1 MHPDHEHFAVPPVAL
16 VTAELRFTDSPR
28 LRQQD
33 TLDAIAIAC
42 EHRFPIAE
50 PITGMAVEP
59 TGLGAAPQL
68 VARQSVILRNA
79 DSTEALTLTSNSLT
93 YETTA
98 YRDFD
103 DLAGV
108 VNDACRTL
116 ITAGVAPA
124 LTRVGLRYINEVRVR
139 EPVSEVRAWSDWID
153 PRVLGT
159 LSVAPEGVP
168 VRALQ
173 AAVSFDLGNGGGL
186 QIGYAAVPQGSVVNH
201 RFLKRPPFEQRPFFA
216 MDFDGFCDFSADP
229 AKFLDPDLVARV
241 LCGVHAPIGEA
252 FQRSL
257 TDNSRSLFRA
267 VPVPGRHSR

>member
-68 VARQSVILRNA
+68 VARQSVVLRNA
-79 DSTEALTLTSNSLT
+79 ESTEALTLTSNSLT

-139 EPVSEVRAWSDWID
+139 EPVSEMRAWSDWID

-201 RFLKRPPFEQRPFFA
+201 RFLKRPPFEQGPFFA

-241 LCGVHAPIGEA
+241 LRGVHGPIGEA

>member
-1 MHPDHEHFAVPPVAL
+1 MHPDREHFAVPPVAL

-59 TGLGAAPQL
+59 TGLGAVPQL

-79 DSTEALTLTSNSLT
+79 ESTEALTLTSNSLT

-103 DLAGV
+103 DLASV

-201 RFLKRPPFEQRPFFA
+201 RFLKRPPFEQGPFFA

-241 LCGVHAPIGEA
+241 LRGVHGPIGEA

>member
-1 MHPDHEHFAVPPVAL
+1 MHPDREHFAVPPVAL

-59 TGLGAAPQL
+59 TGLGAVPQL

-79 DSTEALTLTSNSLT
+79 ESTEALTLTSNSLT

-108 VNDACRTL
+108 ANDACRTL

-201 RFLKRPPFEQRPFFA
+201 RFLKRPPFEQGPFFA

-241 LCGVHAPIGEA
+241 LRGVHAPIGEA

>member
-1 MHPDHEHFAVPPVAL
+1 MYPDREHFAASPVAL

-33 TLDAIAIAC
+33 TLDTIAIAC

-50 PITGMAVEP
+50 PVTAMAVEP
-59 TGLGAAPQL
+59 TGPSAAPQL
-68 VARQSVILRNA
+68 VARQSVVLRNA
-79 DSTEALTLTSNSLT
+79 ESTEALTLATTALT

-108 VNDACRTL
+108 LDDACRTL

-153 PRVLGT
+153 PGVLGA
-159 LSVAPEGVP
+159 LSVAPKGVP

-201 RFLKRPPFEQRPFFA
+201 RFLKRPPFEPGPFFA
-216 MDFDGFCDFSADP
+216 MDFDGFCEFGADQ

-241 LCGVHAPIGEA
+241 LRGVHAPIGEA

-257 TDNSRSLFRA
+257 TDNSRNLFRA
-267 VPVPGRHSR
+267 APVPGRHSR

>member
-241 LCGVHAPIGEA
+241 LRGVHAPIGEA

>member
-1 MHPDHEHFAVPPVAL
+1 MHPDREHFAVPPVAL

-68 VARQSVILRNA
+68 VARQSVVLRNA
-79 DSTEALTLTSNSLT
+79 ESTEALTLTSNSLT

-103 DLAGV
+103 DLVGV

-139 EPVSEVRAWSDWID
+139 EPMSEVRAWSDWIA
-153 PRVLGT
+153 PGVLGT

-201 RFLKRPPFEQRPFFA
+201 RFLKRPPFEPGPFFG
-216 MDFDGFCDFSADP
+216 MDFDGFCEFSVDP

-241 LCGVHAPIGEA
+241 LRGVHGPISEA

>member
-79 DSTEALTLTSNSLT
+79 ESTEALTLTSNSLT

-124 LTRVGLRYINEVRVR
+124 LTRVGLRYINEVRVG

-201 RFLKRPPFEQRPFFA
+201 RFLKRPPFEQGPFFA

-241 LCGVHAPIGEA
+241 LRGVHAPIGEA

>member
-1 MHPDHEHFAVPPVAL
+1 MHPDREHFAVPPVAL

-68 VARQSVILRNA
+68 VARQSVVLRNA
-79 DSTEALTLTSNSLT
+79 ESTEALTLTSNSLT
-93 YETTA
+93 YEITA

-103 DLAGV
+103 DLVGV

-139 EPVSEVRAWSDWID
+139 EPMSEVRAWSDWIA
-153 PRVLGT
+153 PGVLGT

-201 RFLKRPPFEQRPFFA
+201 RFLKRPPFEPGPFFG
-216 MDFDGFCDFSADP
+216 MDFDGFCEFSVDP

-241 LCGVHAPIGEA
+241 LRGVHGPISEA

>member
-1 MHPDHEHFAVPPVAL
+1 MHPDREHFAVPPVAL

-68 VARQSVILRNA
+68 VARQSVVLRNA
-79 DSTEALTLTSNSLT
+79 ESTEALTVTSNSLT

-201 RFLKRPPFEQRPFFA
+201 RFLKRPPFEQGPFFA

-241 LCGVHAPIGEA
+241 LRGVHGPIGEA

>member
-1 MHPDHEHFAVPPVAL
+1 MHPDREHFAVPPVAL

-59 TGLGAAPQL
+59 TGLGAAAQL
-68 VARQSVILRNA
+68 VARQSVVLRNA
-79 DSTEALTLTSNSLT
+79 ESTEALTLTSNSLT

-139 EPVSEVRAWSDWID
+139 EPMSEVRAWSDWIA
-153 PRVLGT
+153 PGVLGT

-201 RFLKRPPFEQRPFFA
+201 RFLKRPPFEPGPFFG
-216 MDFDGFCDFSADP
+216 MDFDGFCEFSVDP

-241 LCGVHAPIGEA
+241 LRGVHGPIGEA

-257 TDNSRSLFRA
+257 TDNSWSLFRA

>member
-1 MHPDHEHFAVPPVAL
+1 MHPDREHFAVPPVAL

-59 TGLGAAPQL
+59 TGLGAAAQL
-68 VARQSVILRNA
+68 VARQSVVLRNA
-79 DSTEALTLTSNSLT
+79 ESTEALTLTSNSLT

-139 EPVSEVRAWSDWID
+139 EPMSEVRAWSDWIA
-153 PRVLGT
+153 PGVLGT

-201 RFLKRPPFEQRPFFA
+201 RFLKRPPFEPGPFFG
-216 MDFDGFCDFSADP
+216 MDFDGFCEFSIDP

-241 LCGVHAPIGEA
+241 LRGVHGPIGEA

-257 TDNSRSLFRA
+257 TDNSWSLFRA

>member
-1 MHPDHEHFAVPPVAL
+1 MHPDREHFAVPPVAL

-50 PITGMAVEP
+50 PITGMAVAP
-59 TGLGAAPQL
+59 TGLAAAPQP
-68 VARQSVILRNA
+68 VARQSVVLRNA
-79 DSTEALTLTSNSLT
+79 QSTEALTLTSNSLT

-103 DLAGV
+103 DLVGV

-139 EPVSEVRAWSDWID
+139 EPMSEVRAWSDWIA
-153 PRVLGT
+153 PGVLGT

-201 RFLKRPPFEQRPFFA
+201 RFLKRPPFEPGPFFG
-216 MDFDGFCDFSADP
+216 MDFDGFCEFSVDP

-241 LCGVHAPIGEA
+241 LRGVHGPISEA

>member
-1 MHPDHEHFAVPPVAL
+1 MHPDREHFAVPPVAL

-42 EHRFPIAE
+42 EHSFPIAE

-68 VARQSVILRNA
+68 VARQSVVLRNA
-79 DSTEALTLTSNSLT
+79 ESTEALTLTSNSLT

-103 DLAGV
+103 DLVGV

-139 EPVSEVRAWSDWID
+139 EPMSEVRAWSDWIA
-153 PRVLGT
+153 PGVLGT

-201 RFLKRPPFEQRPFFA
+201 RFLKRPPFEPGPFFG
-216 MDFDGFCDFSADP
+216 MDFDGFCEFSVDP

-241 LCGVHAPIGEA
+241 LRGVHGPISEA

>member
-79 DSTEALTLTSNSLT
+79 ESTEALTLTSNSLT

-241 LCGVHAPIGEA
+241 LRGVHAPIGEA

>member
-79 DSTEALTLTSNSLT
+79 ESTEALTLTSNSLT

-201 RFLKRPPFEQRPFFA
+201 RFLKRPPFQQGPFFA
-216 MDFDGFCDFSADP
+216 MDFDGFCDFGADP

-241 LCGVHAPIGEA
+241 LRGVHGPIGEA